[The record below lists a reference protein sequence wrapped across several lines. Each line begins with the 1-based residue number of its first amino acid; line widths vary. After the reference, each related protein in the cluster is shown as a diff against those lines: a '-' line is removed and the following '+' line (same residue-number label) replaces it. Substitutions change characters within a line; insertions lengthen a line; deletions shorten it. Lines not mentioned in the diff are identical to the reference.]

1 MKHWSYIVI
10 LPKFSKFEIYNKK
23 VYNKKVYNKIEKTLS
38 KLLFKGEIICY
49 KILKSK
55 QRL

>member
-10 LPKFSKFEIYNKK
+10 LLKFNKFEK
-23 VYNKKVYNKIEKTLS
+23 YNKKVYNKIKKTLS
-38 KLLFKGEIICY
+38 NLFFKGEIICY

>member
-10 LPKFSKFEIYNKK
+10 LPKFNKFEIYNKK
-23 VYNKKVYNKIEKTLS
+23 VYNKIKKTLS